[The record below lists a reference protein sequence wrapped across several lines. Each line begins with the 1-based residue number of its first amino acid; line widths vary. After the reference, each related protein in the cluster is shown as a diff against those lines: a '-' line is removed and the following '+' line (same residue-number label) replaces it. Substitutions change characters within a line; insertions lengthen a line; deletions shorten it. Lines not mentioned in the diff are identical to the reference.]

1 MCAKL
6 AALVLVVVPS
16 PKSQKMFVIVPV
28 ELLLK
33 FTVSGQKPLVGLP
46 LKQAT
51 GTKAPLPLARL
62 VELPPLLVK
71 TTSLLK
77 LPSTV
82 GLKRTNTRLLWPP
95 PTENELAPAIP
106 NGEATA
112 TLPVNTNCPGLN
124 I

>member
-6 AALVLVVVPS
+6 AAPVLVVVPS

-46 LKQAT
+46 LKPAT
-51 GTKAPLPLARL
+51 GTKAPLPLTRL

-71 TTSLLK
+71 TRWLVK
-77 LPSTV
+77 LPSV
-82 GLKRTNTRLLWPP
+82 AGLKLTNTWLL
-95 PTENELAPAIP
+95 
-106 NGEATA
+106 
-112 TLPVNTNCPGLN
+112 
-124 I
+124 